1 MSVTIDDLQV
11 QTQPSAAPSGEP
23 AAGSGQQQQKPDFKA
38 ELEKLHVRELRLR
51 AD

>member
-11 QTQPSAAPSGEP
+11 QTQPAGAPSSEP
-23 AAGSGQQQQKPDFKA
+23 AAGSGQQQKPDIKA
-38 ELEKLHVRELRLR
+38 ELEKLRERQLRLR